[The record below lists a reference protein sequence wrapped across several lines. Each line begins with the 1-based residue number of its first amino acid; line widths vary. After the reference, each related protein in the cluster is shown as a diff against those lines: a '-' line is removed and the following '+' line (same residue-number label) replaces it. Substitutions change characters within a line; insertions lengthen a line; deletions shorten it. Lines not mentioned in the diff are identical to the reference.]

1 MTRISKRNTLL
12 TLENPIN
19 GVRDTAGHKEQSWQ
33 TGNRVWC
40 YLRKLSGGETTDPDQ
55 TENFGVYECS
65 FPFYCA
71 KTLTARWRLRQG
83 SSEPYTYYEIQSA
96 DQNDQDRKEWILT
109 VVKDERSQVDAG
121 TIEP

>member
-12 TLENPIN
+12 TLEYPIN

-55 TENFGVYECS
+55 TENYGVYECRLL
-65 FPFYCA
+65 FYDA
-71 KTLTARWRLRQG
+71 PTLNARWRLRHG
-83 SSEPYTYYEIQSA
+83 SSVPYTYYEIQSA
-96 DQNDQDRKEWILT
+96 DQNELDRKEWVLT
-109 VVKDERSQVDAG
+109 VVKDERNKMSEEEIV
-121 TIEP
+121 P